1 MQKGVSSIR
10 RYAASTWRW
19 IKTHKKTVA
28 AIVIVLL
35 IGGYWYHKTHQ
46 PAVPTR
52 YVLGSVAQGTIV
64 QTVSGSGQVSPL
76 NQVTINPQA
85 SGQIS
90 EVLVKDGE
98 QVSAG
103 QALAYIDSTD
113 EYNAVQSAKASLQ
126 SAQLSLEKLQEPP
139 TALQLTQDQNAIQ
152 RDQESQQTDQTN
164 LQNDYANAYNDVVST
179 YLDLPSIMTGL
190 KDID

>member
-90 EVLVKDGE
+90 EVLVKDGQE
-98 QVSAG
+98 VSAG
-103 QALAYIDSTD
+103 QALAYINATD
-113 EYNAVQSAKASLQ
+113 EYNSVQSAKASLQ
-126 SAQLSLEKLQEPP
+126 SAQLSLQKLQEPA
-139 TALQLTQDQNAIQ
+139 TQLELTQDQDAITKAQ
-152 RDQESQQTDQTN
+152 QDQ
-164 LQNDYANAYNDVVST
+164 QNDQS
-179 YLDLPSIMTGL
+179 DLQ
-190 KDID
+190 